1 MLNCRASW
9 KCRSKRNK
17 EHECLAASILPEA
30 RTAEDVAAALAAV
43 VSAMADGELT
53 PDEAALVASVLE
65 MRRKSIET
73 IEHENRL
80 RLLEKAKSND
90 VF

>member
-1 MLNCRASW
+1 
-9 KCRSKRNK
+9 
-17 EHECLAASILPEA
+17 
-30 RTAEDVAAALAAV
+30 
-43 VSAMADGELT
+43 MADGELT
-53 PDEAALVASVLE
+53 PDEAALVAGMLE